1 VSREGDVRVLIML
14 VRAFIKQAERYG
26 HDYHEFAG
34 CPHGAMEFSDYGL
47 RRGCVLCQ
55 INHLLLKLEKS
66 MEGG

>member
-1 VSREGDVRVLIML
+1 MLREGDVKVLVML

-34 CPHGAMEFSDYGL
+34 CPRHALGFSDYGL

-55 INHLLLKLEKS
+55 INHLLLKLEES
-66 MEGG
+66 MEAG